1 MQGKKIQPTAME
13 FDKKRRPYEG
23 LALRKSHGIDVP
35 MAPEMAVMAMYLMD
49 REKMVVHESV
59 CALGKRHARD
69 AIMAAERQPVRMSK
83 ETSPVSA
90 LRCVECGR

>member
-1 MQGKKIQPTAME
+1 MQGKNIQATAMD
-13 FDKKRRPYEG
+13 FDKKRRPNEG
-23 LALRKSHGIDVP
+23 FDLRKSHGIDVP
-35 MAPEMAVMAMYLMD
+35 MAPAMVVMAMYLMD

-83 ETSPVSA
+83 QTSPGSA
-90 LRCVECGR
+90 LRCVE